1 MAFAFRP
8 EELKGDGPLLWSS
21 GTGSDVWEMF
31 RASAAGDLEGVRR
44 LVEKDPSLVR
54 CQHEYRTPLSFAVR
68 ENRLEVAAFLL
79 DHGAHPFGVGGDLLE
94 TARDRGYAEM
104 EKLLESRYAGLFGVS
119 PKGELLAAAIRERD
133 PVRVRRILDEAPEI
147 LHAGDARSNQPIH
160 WAVMTRQ
167 LEVID
172 ELLARGADINA
183 RRQDGARPIQL
194 TNGDYHFRGWRD
206 VPEEVATTPREV
218 LEHLR
223 LRGAYVDI
231 CTAAWIGDLERVREL
246 LARDPA
252 LADRPSDYVTY
263 YAASGT
269 PLHNAAAGGHLEIVD
284 LLLEHGADPNLREE
298 GIAPH
303 GRALYSAVYHRHHRI
318 ARLLLERGAYPGQEL
333 ESSADALSIAIMNSD
348 REMIRLL
355 ASYGAVWQIPV
366 ELAADRQCLIHGG

>member
-133 PVRVRRILDEAPEI
+133 PVRVRP
-147 LHAGDARSNQPIH
+147 N
-160 WAVMTRQ
+160 
-167 LEVID
+167 
-172 ELLARGADINA
+172 
-183 RRQDGARPIQL
+183 
-194 TNGDYHFRGWRD
+194 
-206 VPEEVATTPREV
+206 VA
-218 LEHLR
+218 
-223 LRGAYVDI
+223 
-231 CTAAWIGDLERVREL
+231 
-246 LARDPA
+246 
-252 LADRPSDYVTY
+252 S
-263 YAASGT
+263 
-269 PLHNAAAGGHLEIVD
+269 
-284 LLLEHGADPNLREE
+284 
-298 GIAPH
+298 
-303 GRALYSAVYHRHHRI
+303 
-318 ARLLLERGAYPGQEL
+318 
-333 ESSADALSIAIMNSD
+333 
-348 REMIRLL
+348 
-355 ASYGAVWQIPV
+355 
-366 ELAADRQCLIHGG
+366 